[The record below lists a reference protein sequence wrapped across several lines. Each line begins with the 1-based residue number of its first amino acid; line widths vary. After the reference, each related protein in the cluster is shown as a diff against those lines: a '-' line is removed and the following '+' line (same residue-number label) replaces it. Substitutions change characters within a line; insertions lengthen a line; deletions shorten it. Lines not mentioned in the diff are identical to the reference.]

1 MSMMRVHSS
10 RKVSSKPGRSSWEG
24 QTLGAVY
31 SGKDGYF
38 SANDFCCSSKPL
50 AQLT

>member
-1 MSMMRVHSS
+1 MSVVSS
-10 RKVSSKPGRSSWEG
+10 RKVSSKPGRSSSDG

-31 SGKDGYF
+31 SENDGYF
-38 SANDFCCSSKPL
+38 SATDFWASSNPG

>member
-1 MSMMRVHSS
+1 VVSS
-10 RKVSSKPGRSSWEG
+10 LNVSSKPGRSSSDG

-31 SGKDGYF
+31 SENAGYF
-38 SANDFCCSSKPL
+38 SATDFCDSSKPG